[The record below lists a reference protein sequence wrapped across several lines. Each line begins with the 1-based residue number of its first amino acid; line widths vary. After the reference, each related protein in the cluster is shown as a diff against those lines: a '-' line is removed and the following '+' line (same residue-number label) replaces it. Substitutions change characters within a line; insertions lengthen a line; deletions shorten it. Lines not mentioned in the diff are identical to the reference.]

1 MHLTC
6 NDGKTFVSNKK
17 DLSLE
22 YEPKKIEDFVGNKKC
37 VEDLVSWIEAEEE
50 EMTIIYGPPGV
61 GKSLILKLIRSEFR
75 TDIRN
80 VVNVT
85 EFTDEQIGE
94 ILKGNVNTKTVLE
107 MFCDTPQYKKS
118 LILIDDIENRIASDK
133 DVGTKFKSL
142 LVPGIRIIATANSN
156 MIKKL
161 NKLKHI
167 KTIEFKRVEQ
177 EELKVFITKIVRLE
191 RKRTPYDFP
200 DYVFSQSNGDVRAT
214 LKNLEILLYKKSR
227 EINMVR
233 DQEFSS
239 LDVIDKLF
247 DKSSGLEL
255 NDCFRLAE
263 CDTFS
268 IIYGV
273 HENYPRRLKT
283 TDQLS
288 KIADFFSEF
297 DTGKSS
303 SNDNAADCFDI
314 MNGVVAPSIL
324 TKYEMEKKSYPCL
337 KTYKIISS
345 SNQRVISKNKIASAI
360 KNMKLHNLSVD
371 SPETHEAIKLQSLID
386 GTSDNYR
393 WFFNRYVDKKRSGKQ
408 VLKQKSG

>member
-1 MHLTC
+1 
-6 NDGKTFVSNKK
+6 
-17 DLSLE
+17 
-22 YEPKKIEDFVGNKKC
+22 
-37 VEDLVSWIEAEEE
+37 
-50 EMTIIYGPPGV
+50 
-61 GKSLILKLIRSEFR
+61 
-75 TDIRN
+75 
-80 VVNVT
+80 
-85 EFTDEQIGE
+85 
-94 ILKGNVNTKTVLE
+94 
-107 MFCDTPQYKKS
+107 
-118 LILIDDIENRIASDK
+118 
-133 DVGTKFKSL
+133 
-142 LVPGIRIIATANSN
+142 

-200 DYVFSQSNGDVRAT
+200 DYVFSQSDGDVRAT

-268 IIYGV
+268 IIYGI
-273 HENYPRRLKT
+273 HENYPQRLSS

-288 KIADFFSEF
+288 KIADFFSDF
-297 DTGKSS
+297 DTGKNS
-303 SNDNAADCFDI
+303 SNDNSADCFDI
-314 MNGVVAPSIL
+314 INGVVAPAIL
-324 TKYEMEKKSYPCL
+324 TKYEMTKKNYPSL

-345 SNQRVISKNKIASAI
+345 SNQRVISKNKITSAL
-360 KNMKLHNLSVD
+360 KNMKLHNLSVHN
-371 SPETHEAIKLQSLID
+371 PETHEIIRLQSIKD
-386 GTSDNYR
+386 GTCDNYR
-393 WFFNRYVDKKRSGKQ
+393 WFFNRYLDKKRTGKQ
-408 VLKQKSG
+408 TKT